1 MILTKL
7 TLRNFKRFKDNTEFN
22 LEIISSKKNIVLIE
36 ALNWVWK
43 TSFLQAVQWAFF
55 WLENSDFKRYL
66 NYEARDEWDL
76 AMEIILEYKDN
87 DFKVCKIKRKYS
99 SFSFD
104 WTYKEAI
111 EFSVNWERKLLNSE
125 EWNDYLNKTFPKEI
139 SNFFFFD
146 WEKIQYL
153 LNPNDPKKVK
163 SAMEK
168 VLWIEVIRN
177 LKEDLIDLKSESFK
191 KMNNDSL
198 DKKIQIKQAQLNDF
212 ESKKSKLKIE
222 LNNLELQLSN
232 DEERKRSVLS
242 NIEILAKS
250 GLTREKIDEKN
261 HLLKILENYNREI
274 TLISEDINNFKNNYL
289 DTFLLIEL
297 FDEVKD
303 RIKREDQIKNGASAS
318 NIGDDA
324 INRIIQELY
333 MPVCLVWWE
342 KFDSTKKDFIKRKI
356 ESALFWGINS
366 NNEALVLDLNNKE
379 EVELNLA
386 FNNALK
392 WEELNLNEII
402 DRKNYLQDQID
413 LVKKSIQ
420 DIDRQTL
427 WSEEPLYNIDTLYWE
442 LANLDSSLQALLID
456 ISIKTKDLVF
466 IENEIR
472 KIQRE
477 LETYLSQIPSLN
489 ADKKYFDLVSKLI
502 VVFETYIEQ
511 LVSRRKKELEE
522 KTFEMFSILI
532 NSNVYSWIEITEN
545 YEIKLIDKGWNYQEA
560 LNSWHLQILM
570 TSLLWG
576 LEQLSKLGL
585 PIIIDTPL
593 ARLDPIHRKNM
604 LEKYFTNAWWQVI
617 ILSQPSEITEQD
629 KKNILF
635 TDHLRN
641 DEYIKMEFDEEEMQ
655 SFLRYESLSN

>member
-261 HLLKILENYNREI
+261 YLLKILENYNREI

-629 KKNILF
+629 KNNILF

>member
-635 TDHLRN
+635 TNHLRN